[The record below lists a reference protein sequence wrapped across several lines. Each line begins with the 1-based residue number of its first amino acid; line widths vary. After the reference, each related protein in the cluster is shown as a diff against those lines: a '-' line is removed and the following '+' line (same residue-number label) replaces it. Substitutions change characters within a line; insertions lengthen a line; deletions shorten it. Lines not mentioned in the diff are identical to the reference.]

1 MRAPGLGRE
10 LRDRRGGC
18 WEGVGHGKKP
28 PGEEVSGGIYYG
40 LIMVLYMDLFGFT
53 WINNGFTWIYVG
65 RYPPASSHSWK
76 IDRIIDDIIMDIP

>member
-40 LIMVLYMDLFGFT
+40 LIMVLYMDLQGL
-53 WINNGFTWIYVG
+53 IWIY
-65 RYPPASSHSWK
+65 
-76 IDRIIDDIIMDIP
+76 MDLYGFIWIYMDL